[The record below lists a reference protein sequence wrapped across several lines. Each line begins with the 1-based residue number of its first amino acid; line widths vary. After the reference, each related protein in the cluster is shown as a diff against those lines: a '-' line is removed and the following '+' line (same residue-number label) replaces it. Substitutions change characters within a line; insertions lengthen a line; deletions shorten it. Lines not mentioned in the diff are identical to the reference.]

1 MARDRIPAGSEG
13 LQPGP
18 ARGEAPGGVRALP
31 WGGSVLQELPSGPRF
46 LGSVQS
52 SAASLGLPLSSR
64 WGRGLVLG
72 TGGFQQGTKALLE

>member
-1 MARDRIPAGSEG
+1 MARDRIPPRREG

-18 ARGEAPGGVRALP
+18 ARGEAPEGVRALP
-31 WGGSVLQELPSGPRF
+31 WGGSVLQELPSAAGF

-52 SAASLGLPLSSR
+52 SAGSLGLPLSSR

-72 TGGFQQGTKALLE
+72 TEGFQQGTKALLE